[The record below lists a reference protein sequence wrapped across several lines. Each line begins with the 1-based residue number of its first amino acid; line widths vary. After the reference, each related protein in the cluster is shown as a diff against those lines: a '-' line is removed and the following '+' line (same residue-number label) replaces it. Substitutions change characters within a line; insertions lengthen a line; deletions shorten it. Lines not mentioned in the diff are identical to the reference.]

1 MKITSL
7 DIKGFRS
14 LKNTHWAPNHLNV
27 VIGPNGAGKSNLLRF
42 LELITISAQ
51 ASLGKYIQSLGGMDP
66 LVWDGQVSNI
76 ICKLKMSSVDEEKQQ
91 DASLIYELELA
102 RLGYSSAYRIG
113 QERLINEKFITM
125 DDKPI
130 SVFLE
135 RNQSKSLIF
144 VEKDNALKTLEESI
158 SEEESLL
165 SMAATPF
172 TANRL
177 MARFQRQLAS
187 WKIYHLINL
196 YYKKPSLKKMK
207 VILSFRNRF
216 E

>member
-1 MKITSL
+1 MKITS
-7 DIKGFRS
+7 
-14 LKNTHWAPNHLNV
+14 
-27 VIGPNGAGKSNLLRF
+27 
-42 LELITISAQ
+42 
-51 ASLGKYIQSLGGMDP
+51 

-76 ICKLKMSSVDEEKQQ
+76 ICKLKMSSV
-91 DASLIYELELA
+91 
-102 RLGYSSAYRIG
+102 
-113 QERLINEKFITM
+113 
-125 DDKPI
+125 
-130 SVFLE
+130 
-135 RNQSKSLIF
+135 
-144 VEKDNALKTLEESI
+144 KDNALKTLEESI

-177 MARFQRQLAS
+177 MARFQLAS
-187 WKIYHLINL
+187 WKIYHVINL